1 MHFKNIKYYTTHLE
15 CVHHSVKELDDKE
28 RRDLCLDDSYKEYF
42 VPEHIDEVVVR
53 GRDDRR
59 DILGLSCTF
68 LSLEE
73 VIAHG
78 TTHNTFPVLLQEDV
92 PRGVHQE

>member
-1 MHFKNIKYYTTHLE
+1 MQNSTQEHITHLE
-15 CVHHSVKELDDKE
+15 CVHHSVKELNDKE
-28 RRDLCLDDSYKEYF
+28 RRHLCLNDSYKEYL

-53 GRDDRR
+53 GRDDRW
-59 DILGLSCTF
+59 DILRLSCTF
-68 LSLEE
+68 LGLEE

-78 TTHNTFPVLLQEDV
+78 TAHNTLPVLLQEDV